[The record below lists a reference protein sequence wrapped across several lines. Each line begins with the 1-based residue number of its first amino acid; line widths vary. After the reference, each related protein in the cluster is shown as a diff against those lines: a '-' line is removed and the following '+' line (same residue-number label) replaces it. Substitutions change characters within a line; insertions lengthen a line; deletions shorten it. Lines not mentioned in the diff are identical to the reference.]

1 MTVAIMNTNI
11 QKCIKMINVDL
22 KTLALSIFGLFFKIS
37 HH

>member
-1 MTVAIMNTNI
+1 MTDAIMNTDI

-22 KTLALSIFGLFFKIS
+22 NILASSIYGLFSKIS